1 MCNNR
6 RIQNNNFSFS
16 LTSHSLKLYFNI
28 DMFNSKINVIS
39 NKRKKDSQEKD
50 TLKIHKRCV
59 INYCFFTVE
68 GNKINQ
74 RETIQNEYDLQIDR
88 SVSMFNA

>member
-1 MCNNR
+1 
-6 RIQNNNFSFS
+6 
-16 LTSHSLKLYFNI
+16 
-28 DMFNSKINVIS
+28 MFNSKINVIS
-39 NKRKKDSQEKD
+39 NKRKKDSQEKE

-74 RETIQNEYDLQIDR
+74 RETIWDEYNFKIDR
-88 SVSMFNA
+88 STLILNS

>member
-1 MCNNR
+1 
-6 RIQNNNFSFS
+6 
-16 LTSHSLKLYFNI
+16 
-28 DMFNSKINVIS
+28 MFNSKINVIS
-39 NKRKKDSQEKD
+39 NKRKKDSQEKE

-74 RETIQNEYDLQIDR
+74 RETIWNEYNFQIDR
-88 SVSMFNA
+88 SILIFNA

>member
-1 MCNNR
+1 
-6 RIQNNNFSFS
+6 
-16 LTSHSLKLYFNI
+16 
-28 DMFNSKINVIS
+28 MFNSKINVIS
-39 NKRKKDSQEKD
+39 NKRKKDSQEKE

-74 RETIQNEYDLQIDR
+74 RETIWNEYNFQIDR
-88 SVSMFNA
+88 SILIFSA

>member
-1 MCNNR
+1 
-6 RIQNNNFSFS
+6 
-16 LTSHSLKLYFNI
+16 
-28 DMFNSKINVIS
+28 MFNSKINVIS

-68 GNKINQ
+68 GNKVNQ
-74 RETIQNEYDLQIDR
+74 RETIQNEYDLQIYQCLMHDSPIR
-88 SVSMFNA
+88 YYEFLDCSIFL

>member
-1 MCNNR
+1 
-6 RIQNNNFSFS
+6 
-16 LTSHSLKLYFNI
+16 
-28 DMFNSKINVIS
+28 MFNSKINVIS

-68 GNKINQ
+68 GNKVNQ
-74 RETIQNEYDLQIDR
+74 RETIQNEYDLQIYQCLMHD
-88 SVSMFNA
+88 SLFDIMNFLTV